1 MSGGA
6 FRQSEW
12 DPKKIVSQIVTMQ
25 LIFYLVS
32 SAVWMFIAMMT
43 GRTFSADTLL
53 SWEVA
58 VRAQLHCLAAT
69 SHVPSSVHC

>member
-1 MSGGA
+1 MTGGA

-12 DPKKIVSQIVTMQ
+12 DPKKIISQIIAMQ
-25 LIFYLVS
+25 FIFYFVS
-32 SAVWMFIAMMT
+32 GAVWMFIAMLT

-58 VRAQLHCLAAT
+58 VSAKMQLAL
-69 SHVPSSVHC
+69 

>member
-1 MSGGA
+1 MPGGA

-12 DPKKIVSQIVTMQ
+12 DPKKIISQIAAMQ

-32 SAVWMFIAMMT
+32 GAVWMFIAMLT

-58 VRAQLHCLAAT
+58 VRA
-69 SHVPSSVHC
+69 